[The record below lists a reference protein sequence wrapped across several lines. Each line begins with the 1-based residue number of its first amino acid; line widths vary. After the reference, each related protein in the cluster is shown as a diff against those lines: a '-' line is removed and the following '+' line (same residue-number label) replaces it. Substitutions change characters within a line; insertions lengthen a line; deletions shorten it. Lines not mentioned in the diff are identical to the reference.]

1 MYAAEERTSMSVPL
15 YVNNY
20 MKVVVRKIINESNN
34 TMRGNSSSYNL
45 NFIQNGF
52 QKKKSSNG
60 IYSDARKCEEHFT

>member
-1 MYAAEERTSMSVPL
+1 MYAPEERISMSVPL

-20 MKVVVRKIINESNN
+20 MVVRKIINESNN